1 VLSSCEP
8 LGQPDNFVLTT
19 CGTKVFSPPRLSDVY
34 FPSLGTACILSSHLQ
49 EVQKQ
54 SSPFRRNDS
63 EAALLEVNLK
73 FPDNRAL
80 PSANMEGNC
89 QSYCSGAE

>member
-8 LGQPDNFVLTT
+8 FGQSGNFVLTT
-19 CGTKVFSPPRLSDVY
+19 CGTKVCSPPRFSDVY
-34 FPSLGTACILSSHLQ
+34 FPSLRNACILSSHLQ

-63 EAALLEVNLK
+63 EAALPEVNLK
-73 FPDNRAL
+73 FSDNRAL
-80 PSANMEGNC
+80 PSANMGGNC